1 MCVGYTG
8 LDADGGRGCQRQ
20 RPGGG
25 ARDWAV
31 QCLVAASDRE
41 SRVLAWSRGRRGG
54 LGESKKLGNV
64 SVVQV
69 CSPTIISIKIQHS
82 FMTCL
87 AAKPAW
93 IGST

>member
-1 MCVGYTG
+1 MGGEGVR
-8 LDADGGRGCQRQ
+8 GRGQGEG
-20 RPGGG
+20 PGTGRFSVWWQQVTER
-25 ARDWAV
+25 A
-31 QCLVAASDRE
+31 E
-41 SRVLAWSRGRRGG
+41 RVRGVGGRRGG